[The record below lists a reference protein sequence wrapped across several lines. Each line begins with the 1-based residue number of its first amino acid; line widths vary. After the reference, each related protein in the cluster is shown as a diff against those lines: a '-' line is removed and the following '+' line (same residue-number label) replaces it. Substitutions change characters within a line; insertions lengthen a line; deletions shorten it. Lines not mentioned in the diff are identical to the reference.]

1 MILVLECFQALIK
14 NMQYR
19 QHPDSLILKKIV
31 LFVFCIM
38 PLCLLSQIVKID
50 SNSAPTQN
58 DKNIS
63 KSKADTAILK
73 DLEEIIVAKFHIK
86 PKKLPKNGK
95 KKVYFSLIPVSS
107 TVPRGSQAS
116 LSSTNGAFYLGERKY
131 TSISNITFSPYP
143 SFDGRFTVPFST
155 NIWLNKNT
163 WKIVGETRFL
173 ISPQDSWGLGGN
185 TPQNHRV
192 YVHYNYLRLN
202 QTVFKKIA
210 PDFFVGVGYNLDD
223 HFHIRTAND
232 TLRKFTNYDY
242 GTGRNSFSL
251 GLTFNLLYDSRDN
264 SINPLSGWLANF
276 IYRNN
281 SFLPGSNT
289 DFQSVYIDVRK
300 YIPFSLKQQNVLA
313 FWSYYWTIL
322 GGNPPYLDL
331 PSIGWDMNTNSGR
344 GFEQNRYRGKGLF
357 YLESEY
363 RHDLTNNGLLGYV
376 LFANLHS
383 VTEYPGGQFS
393 YWHPA
398 AGLGLRIKLD
408 KISRTNICIDY
419 AFSKSHNGIYLNLG
433 ERF

>member
-1 MILVLECFQALIK
+1 
-14 NMQYR
+14 MQYR
-19 QHPDSLILKKIV
+19 LYPESICLKKVV

-38 PLCLLSQIVKID
+38 PLCLLSQIIKID

-63 KSKADTAILK
+63 KSKVDTAILK

-86 PKKLPKNGK
+86 TKKLPKNGRK
-95 KKVYFSLIPVSS
+95 NVYFSLIPVSS

-116 LSSTNGAFYLGERKY
+116 LSTTNGAFYLGERKY

-143 SFDGRFTVPFST
+143 SFDGRYNVPFST

-163 WKIVGETRFL
+163 YKIVGETRFM
-173 ISPQDSWGLGGN
+173 ISPQDTWGLGGN
-185 TPQNHRV
+185 TDQNQRV
-192 YVHYNYLRLN
+192 YVHYNYLRLY
-202 QTVFKKIA
+202 QTVFKKIV
-210 PDFFVGVGYNLDD
+210 PDFFVGLGYNLDD

-232 TLRKFTNYDY
+232 TLQKFTNYNY
-242 GTGRNSFSL
+242 GTGRNSLSL

-264 SINPLSGWLANF
+264 SVNPLSGWLSNF
-276 IYRNN
+276 IYRDNTL
-281 SFLPGSNT
+281 FPGSNT
-289 DFQSVYIDVRK
+289 NWQSLYIDVRK
-300 YIPFSLKQQNVLA
+300 YIPLSLRQQNVLA
-313 FWSYYWTIL
+313 FWSYYWTTL
-322 GGNPPYLDL
+322 SGNTPYLDL
-331 PSIGWDMNTNSGR
+331 PSIGWEMNTNSGR
-344 GFEQNRYRGKGLF
+344 GFEQNRYRGKNLF

-363 RHDLTNNGLLGYV
+363 RHDLTSNGLLGYV

-383 VTEYPGGQFS
+383 VTEYPGNQFT

-408 KISRTNICIDY
+408 KNSRTNICIDY
-419 AFSKSHNGIYLNLG
+419 AFSKSHKGFYLNLG